1 MTADEWLA
9 DMEAKAKAATPGAWH
24 IIETDDERFMSAV
37 YVATTPED
45 ATPGETPENVI
56 AVTLLQS
63 PRVAC
68 IADEKWDENT
78 TFIAA
83 ANPATVLRLV
93 GMVRWLA
100 DNIPGVVRPCAGY
113 SRKCFLGDITKCE
126 GDSDAECWIAAA
138 YIATEK
144 LHG

>member
-1 MTADEWLA
+1 MTAEQWLA
-9 DMEAKAKAATPGAWH
+9 DLEAKAKAATPGPWKIGACLDMGTVRQRDGS
-24 IIETDDERFMSAV
+24 ILADCRLTTDDGIHNA
-37 YVATTPED
+37 A
-45 ATPGETPENVI
+45 
-56 AVTLLQS
+56 
-63 PRVAC
+63 
-68 IADEKWDENT
+68 
-78 TFIAA
+78 FISS

-138 YIATEK
+138 YIATETR
-144 LHG
+144 HDQN